1 MLDDVTQLLYPG
13 VYVLRYCGHVTWV
26 GTAKVLGAKIYAHQR
41 HLRGQATG
49 RVPGLP
55 THPVKFDQIQTRRC
69 RIEALD
75 DNFEEIC
82 QLVGW
87 RKAA

>member
-41 HLRGQATG
+41 QLRGQKPI
-49 RVPGLP
+49 PGLP
-55 THPVKFDQIQTRRC
+55 SYPIRFDQVQVRRC
-69 RIEALD
+69 RIEQLD
-75 DNFEEIC
+75 ENFEEVC